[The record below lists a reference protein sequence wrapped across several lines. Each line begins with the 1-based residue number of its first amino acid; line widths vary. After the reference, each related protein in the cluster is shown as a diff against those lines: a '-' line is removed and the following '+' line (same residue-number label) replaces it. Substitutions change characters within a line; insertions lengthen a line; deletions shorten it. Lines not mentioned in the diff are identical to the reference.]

1 MIQASELRIGNWYNE
16 YGIPKKVTA
25 GFIQSLF
32 RIQSFNKLAIDVS
45 PIPLTPEIL
54 EKAGFILRG
63 FYYHFPNHD
72 IFKLEQYKLKN
83 SYWLR
88 HNTQSIDSVRINYLH
103 QLQNLYFAL
112 TSEELQIDL

>member
-1 MIQASELRIGNWYNE
+1 MVQFNELRVGNLVHVGN
-16 YGIPKKVTA
+16 GIYERVLEILCDSITTETKQ
-25 GFIQSLF
+25 GIFDF
-32 RIQSFNKLAIDVS
+32 EG
-45 PIPLTPEIL
+45 IPLTPEIL

-103 QLQNLYFAL
+103 QLQNLYFSL
-112 TSEELQIDL
+112 TGEELQIEL